1 MTLDQPRA
9 IASKSLATATVPA
22 NPTCLYPWDTGHA
35 VAEVQELL
43 CAHGY
48 RVKVDGDFG
57 WLTEEAV
64 RAFQRRQNLRVD
76 GIVDPVTL
84 ATLRATLQ
92 PGCRTL
98 RPGDSGAD
106 VYVLQKALNRLGSTL
121 TVDGVFG
128 EETAEAAIAFQG
140 KHSLSPNGQ
149 VCSRTWVALH
159 KALNPD
165 PQTAQPAQSKAK
177 MHRLRRLVPTLG
189 RV

>member
-1 MTLDQPRA
+1 MTLDQQRA
-9 IASKSLATATVPA
+9 IASKPLAAAIVSA

-76 GIVDPVTL
+76 GIVDPTTL
-84 ATLRATLQ
+84 ATLKATLQ

-98 RPGDSGAD
+98 RPGHSGAD
-106 VYVLQKALNRLGSTL
+106 VYVLQKVLNRLGNAL

-128 EETAEAAIAFQG
+128 EKTAEAAIAFQAQN
-140 KHSLSPNGQ
+140 SLTPNGT
-149 VCSRTWVALH
+149 VCPRTWTALH

-165 PQTAQPAQSKAK
+165 PQTAQPEQPRVK
-177 MHRLRRLVPTLG
+177 MHRLRRLVPAFG

>member
-1 MTLDQPRA
+1 MTLNQQRA

-76 GIVDPVTL
+76 GIVDPATL
-84 ATLRATLQ
+84 ATLKATLQ

-98 RPGDSGAD
+98 RPGHSGAD
-106 VYVLQKALNRLGSTL
+106 VYVLQKALNRLGSAL
-121 TVDGVFG
+121 TVDGIFG
-128 EETAEAAIAFQG
+128 EKTAEAAIAFQA
-140 KHSLSPNGQ
+140 KSSLPPSGR
-149 VCSRTWVALH
+149 VCPRTWTALYE
-159 KALNPD
+159 ALNPD
-165 PQTAQPAQSKAK
+165 PQPAQPERPKVK
-177 MHRLRRLVPTLG
+177 MHRLRRLVPVLG

>member
-1 MTLDQPRA
+1 MTLDQQRA
-9 IASKSLATATVPA
+9 IASKPPATAIVSA
-22 NPTCLYPWDTGHA
+22 SPTCLYPWDTGHA

-43 CAHGY
+43 RAHGY

-76 GIVDPVTL
+76 GIVDPATL
-84 ATLRATLQ
+84 ATLKATLR

-98 RPGDSGAD
+98 RPGHSGAD
-106 VYVLQKALNRLGSTL
+106 VYVLQKVLNRLGSAL

-128 EETAEAAIAFQG
+128 EKTAEAAIAFQA
-140 KHSLSPNGQ
+140 KNSLPPSGN
-149 VCSRTWVALH
+149 VCPRTWTALY
-159 KALNPD
+159 KALNPA
-165 PQTAQPAQSKAK
+165 PQPAQPEQSRAK
-177 MHRLRRLVPTLG
+177 MHRLRRLVPALG

>member
-1 MTLDQPRA
+1 MTLDQKRA
-9 IASKSLATATVPA
+9 IASKPLATAIVPA

-76 GIVDPVTL
+76 GIVDPATL
-84 ATLRATLQ
+84 ATLKTTLQ

-106 VYVLQKALNRLGSTL
+106 VYVLQKVLNRLGNAL

-128 EETAEAAIAFQG
+128 EETAKAAIAFQAQSSLTPSG
-140 KHSLSPNGQ
+140 K
-149 VCSRTWVALH
+149 VCPLTWKALH
-159 KALNPD
+159 KALNPE
-165 PQTAQPAQSKAK
+165 PQNAQPERPKTK
-177 MHRLRRLVPTLG
+177 MHRLRRLMPALG
-189 RV
+189 RT